1 MFRAGLA
8 ADGPLC
14 VALLGACARRG
25 DALRAEAW
33 LRRLAAAAGTAE
45 LGTRGFTAVIGA
57 LMNVGDADR
66 AHGWLREMEASGVQ
80 PDVVS
85 YTAVVQAHLKA
96 GRAAEAEALL
106 HRMRA
111 EGPRPNALSYGLVL
125 GALAERC
132 DGAAAE
138 RWYAAMLA
146 DIGLPDTVAHNAVL
160 AACARA
166 ADAARVELWL
176 GRTMPVGRLRPDEV
190 TYTGNTVLDA
200 YARGGSGEEVE
211 ARFLQLTAGAE
222 PWVSARTFAIRMR
235 PWAYA
240 GDSARVEQQWRE
252 MEALGVR
259 PEACNMWAL
268 LTALAR
274 ARPPRAEAAARRYQ
288 ESGRPQAAR
297 RTTTS
302 CAR

>member
-1 MFRAGLA
+1 MPDLTEGRRI
-8 ADGPLC
+8 
-14 VALLGACARRG
+14 LLFLPMSLPWR
-25 DALRAEAW
+25 
-33 LRRLAAAAGTAE
+33 
-45 LGTRGFTAVIGA
+45 
-57 LMNVGDADR
+57 
-66 AHGWLREMEASGVQ
+66 
-80 PDVVS
+80 
-85 YTAVVQAHLKA
+85 
-96 GRAAEAEALL
+96 
-106 HRMRA
+106 
-111 EGPRPNALSYGLVL
+111 
-125 GALAERC
+125 RC

-288 ESGRPQAAR
+288 ERSRLAGGETDHHVLRALRRALGDAAPAPRRAVAR
-297 RTTTS
+297 RGEG
-302 CAR
+302 